1 MATLKNICTFFQNL
15 NEENTETGRKYRVEI
30 AIDVTSD
37 FTEERRQDAV
47 VKMYQEME
55 MLANRSMKAAIA
67 AETPD
72 ESIHIILEHLGKFL
86 NGERTYIF
94 ERNESGGDDNTYEW
108 CAPGVTPEKDNLQNV
123 PPEVCANWYR
133 HFEDGKA
140 IVIGDLEETKESD
153 PLQYENLKR
162 QVIHSLVVV
171 PLYDAGKVIAF
182 YGVDNPPPMFLKY
195 SHDMLQIEASFLIS
209 CLRRR
214 TLRAKLLEL
223 SFQDALTRL
232 GNRFALTAYVKRL
245 DPSQSLAVVYCD
257 ITGLKQVNDTQGHEA
272 GDALIPFTHA
282 IPAAV
287 HPGHERMSSFFQYN
301 RPLGSVRIQ
310 SRLPPALSPS
320 APHCP
325 HRTPD
330 AGAHRLLVD
339 SHASADLLLQKSPAP
354 YVHRCADP
362 ASSPSAPVDSFL

>member
-15 NEENTETGRKYRVEI
+15 NEEDTETGRKYRVEI

-55 MLANRSMKAAIA
+55 MLADRSMKAAIA

-133 HFEDGKA
+133 HFGDGKA

-153 PLQYENLKR
+153 PPPRPSSSHHCASCQ
-162 QVIHSLVVV
+162 HPSLVE
-171 PLYDAGKVIAF
+171 IA
-182 YGVDNPPPMFLKY
+182 K
-195 SHDMLQIEASFLIS
+195 A
-209 CLRRR
+209 
-214 TLRAKLLEL
+214 
-223 SFQDALTRL
+223 TRL
-232 GNRFALTAYVKRL
+232 
-245 DPSQSLAVVYCD
+245 
-257 ITGLKQVNDTQGHEA
+257 IH
-272 GDALIPFTHA
+272 
-282 IPAAV
+282 
-287 HPGHERMSSFFQYN
+287 
-301 RPLGSVRIQ
+301 
-310 SRLPPALSPS
+310 
-320 APHCP
+320 
-325 HRTPD
+325 
-330 AGAHRLLVD
+330 
-339 SHASADLLLQKSPAP
+339 
-354 YVHRCADP
+354 
-362 ASSPSAPVDSFL
+362 